1 MQDVELNKKQCIII
15 KMKQRK
21 YATQR
26 INVGVNIEKLKLI
39 ISKLKPLR
47 KKTKNANKYLLGS
60 ELKISASLKKF
71 NNKLLHSVV

>member
-1 MQDVELNKKQCIII
+1 
-15 KMKQRK
+15 MKQRK